1 MSREKQGYRD
11 QLVYFKE
18 RLEELYPE
26 RTPIM
31 LTTEQVAEVLGCNV
45 KTVISNINKR
55 YNPLPAKN
63 IGTGRKI
70 YRVAVTDLARWSIGG

>member
-1 MSREKQGYRD
+1 MAREKQGYRD